1 MQHYSQAVAAKIIS
15 GSNNERCQ
23 AQTSPSLLT
32 GSGNTVKADNGL
44 HWSTSHDKV
53 NNPYQNC
60 STEHAQQ
67 ISVWIISWLN
77 KSIWVFM
84 SITTVHLVP
93 LEKLSVKCCLF
104 FLSHNFCLSEK
115 NIGMQ

>member
-15 GSNNERCQ
+15 GSNNESCP
-23 AQTSPSLLT
+23 AQTSLLT

-93 LEKLSVKCCLF
+93 LEKTFCQVLSIFSKSQ
-104 FLSHNFCLSEK
+104 FLPF
-115 NIGMQ
+115 